1 MRVPTIHHD
10 RLMGILPW
18 MRAMTES
25 VDNSD
30 PSQTEEIVS
39 RYVGFSSSSTY
50 SALSMLGYR
59 KYGQNSYCV
68 GPILQTMLASTSLK
82 GIRQADIKLPFPSFY
97 IALDDCDW
105 KLWGG
110 PDTEWHPLT
119 GIYVSMNSCFG
130 EEDVMTVFL
139 WAKENAKSRMPGDD
153 ASFWYRLHLDE
164 IFGSV
169 EEQEVATPPSRT
181 DISKSLKEM
190 FNDPDQEVVEN
201 HFSMH
206 FEDDKFIS
214 PGTRALG
221 DRDSKKYYKQMI
233 EVNRFIINFLLY
245 LTAENADLKDAP
257 NKDSLRRKEVTKKLI
272 KATQRKNARQM
283 RKLASKLAALSQ
295 ARVTYVGRELEE
307 KLKGHAGITREY
319 KGRRSLGYGWRPGYW
334 NHYWTGSKKN
344 ASGEAQ
350 KGDKRIRKWVEAY
363 EVNKDLEKLVDSRIR
378 KVVEPAKEIEPLP
391 SDNCSID
398 HGQ

>member
-1 MRVPTIHHD
+1 
-10 RLMGILPW
+10 
-18 MRAMTES
+18 
-25 VDNSD
+25 
-30 PSQTEEIVS
+30 
-39 RYVGFSSSSTY
+39 
-50 SALSMLGYR
+50 
-59 KYGQNSYCV
+59 
-68 GPILQTMLASTSLK
+68 MLASTSLK
-82 GIRQADIKLPFPSFY
+82 GIRQGDIKLPFPSFY

-130 EEDVMTVFL
+130 EKDVMTVFL
-139 WAKENAKSRMPGDD
+139 WGKENAKSRIPGDD

-164 IFGSV
+164 IFGGTKKPELEKHLTAALPSDTSV
-169 EEQEVATPPSRT
+169 TAYDENGMDDAMRHNT

-190 FNDPDQEVVEN
+190 FNDPEQEVVEN

-206 FEDDKFIS
+206 FEDNMFAS

-221 DRDSKKYYKQMI
+221 DRDSKKYYNQVI

-245 LTAENADLKDAP
+245 LTAENADLKKAP
-257 NKDSLRRKEVTKKLI
+257 NKDSFRRKEVEKKLT

-283 RKLASKLAALSQ
+283 RKLASKLASLSQ
-295 ARVTYVGRELEE
+295 ARVTYVGRDLEE

-378 KVVEPAKEIEPLP
+378 KVVEPAKEESPP
-391 SDNCSID
+391 SSVS
-398 HGQ
+398 